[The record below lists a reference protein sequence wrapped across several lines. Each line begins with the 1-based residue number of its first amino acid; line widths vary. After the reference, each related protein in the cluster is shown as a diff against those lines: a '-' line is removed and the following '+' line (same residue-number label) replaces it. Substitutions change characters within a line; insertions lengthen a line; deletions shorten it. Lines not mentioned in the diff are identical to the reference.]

1 MGKFKAFVVRFFRD
15 KRVRFL
21 IVGGLNTI
29 VGVGVTWIVYL
40 CFGVSLFSEE
50 ELVWYVYLTGT
61 LLGQII
67 GTIHSYFWNKYFT
80 FRSKE
85 RSGKE
90 FLKFV
95 LVYAVQ
101 YGINLGLTALLNK
114 LISIPALVTILTTI
128 VCTVLSYLG
137 HNFFS
142 FRKKRAANAP
152 AADGTDAA
160 ADAGAGEGG
169 TDADDGEGADEG
181 GTDEVEETAACEGS
195 AAGAEEGRE
204 ELKDGSKEQDAKSV
218 AEERNGRER
227 NP

>member
-1 MGKFKAFVVRFFRD
+1 MSKFKAFVVRFFRD

-142 FRKKRAANAP
+142 FRKKKAANAP

-160 ADAGAGEGG
+160 AGRAR
-169 TDADDGEGADEG
+169 TK
-181 GTDEVEETAACEGS
+181 
-195 AAGAEEGRE
+195 AERM
-204 ELKDGSKEQDAKSV
+204 LSPMRARAK
-218 AEERNGRER
+218 AERTR
-227 NP
+227 

>member
-1 MGKFKAFVVRFFRD
+1 MSKFKAFVVGFFRD

-142 FRKKRAANAP
+142 FRKKKAANAP

-169 TDADDGEGADEG
+169 TD
-181 GTDEVEETAACEGS
+181 EVEETVIKERRS
-195 AAGAEEGRE
+195 EE
-204 ELKDGSKEQDAKSV
+204 KEDEQ
-218 AEERNGRER
+218 
-227 NP
+227 

>member
-1 MGKFKAFVVRFFRD
+1 MSKFKAFVVRFFRD

-142 FRKKRAANAP
+142 FRKKKAANAP
-152 AADGTDAA
+152 AADGTDGIDAA
-160 ADAGAGEGG
+160 AAA
-169 TDADDGEGADEG
+169 GADEG
-181 GTDEVEETAACEGS
+181 GTDEVEEAAACEGS

>member
-1 MGKFKAFVVRFFRD
+1 MSKFKAFVVRFFRD

-142 FRKKRAANAP
+142 FRKKKAANAP
-152 AADGTDAA
+152 AADGADGIDAA
-160 ADAGAGEGG
+160 AAAGADEGG
-169 TDADDGEGADEG
+169 TDADDGEGAAKEREQIHAEAAEQAC
-181 GTDEVEETAACEGS
+181 GTDEVEEAVIV
-195 AAGAEEGRE
+195 EETVIKERRSE
-204 ELKDGSKEQDAKSV
+204 EKEDEQ
-218 AEERNGRER
+218 
-227 NP
+227 

>member
-142 FRKKRAANAP
+142 FRKKKAANAP

-181 GTDEVEETAACEGS
+181 GTDEVEEAVIV
-195 AAGAEEGRE
+195 EETVIKERRSE
-204 ELKDGSKEQDAKSV
+204 EKEDEQ
-218 AEERNGRER
+218 
-227 NP
+227 

>member
-1 MGKFKAFVVRFFRD
+1 MSKFKAFVVRFFRD

-142 FRKKRAANAP
+142 FRKKKAANAP
-152 AADGTDAA
+152 VADGTDAA
-160 ADAGAGEGG
+160 AAA
-169 TDADDGEGADEG
+169 GADEG

>member
-1 MGKFKAFVVRFFRD
+1 MSKFKAFVVRFFRD

-142 FRKKRAANAP
+142 FRKKKAANAP
-152 AADGTDAA
+152 AADGTDAV
-160 ADAGAGEGG
+160 ADAG
-169 TDADDGEGADEG
+169 TNADDGEGADEG
-181 GTDEVEETAACEGS
+181 GTDEVEEAAACEGA

>member
-1 MGKFKAFVVRFFRD
+1 MSKFKAFVVRFFRD

-142 FRKKRAANAP
+142 FRKKKAANAP
-152 AADGTDAA
+152 AADGADGIDAA
-160 ADAGAGEGG
+160 AAAGAGE
-169 TDADDGEGADEG
+169 DGA
-181 GTDEVEETAACEGS
+181 DEVEEAAACEGS